1 VISYDLKQLV
11 EVDARKDEIVLLYNY
26 ENVIRSKLIQ
36 NADVLEGKSFNDIN
50 LMFQD
55 DVIEKNDTDFGGL
68 EKWFGNR
75 FYAYGVQNIKNLKDA
90 GVKLSRKVFFINKI
104 LYN

>member
-1 VISYDLKQLV
+1 M
-11 EVDARKDEIVLLYNY
+11 
-26 ENVIRSKLIQ
+26 IRSKLIQ